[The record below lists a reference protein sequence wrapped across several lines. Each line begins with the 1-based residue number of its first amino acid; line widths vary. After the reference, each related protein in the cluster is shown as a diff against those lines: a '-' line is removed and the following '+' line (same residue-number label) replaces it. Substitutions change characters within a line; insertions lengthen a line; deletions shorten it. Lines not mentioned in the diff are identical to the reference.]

1 MPPPMPPGEGALM
14 SVEELW
20 RVHMPTKGR
29 NQVYELAKSGIF
41 PFIRNGKRIDLLRGP
56 TLAILRGER
65 PPGQPGKALRDDP
78 ARTPRPR
85 DESRPAGAP

>member
-1 MPPPMPPGEGALM
+1 
-14 SVEELW
+14 
-20 RVHMPTKGR
+20 MPTKGR

-65 PPGQPGKALRDDP
+65 PPGDAGKKSDDDAPTRRRPGEIRAVP
-78 ARTPRPR
+78 
-85 DESRPAGAP
+85 